1 MALVTGPTFDLIVE
15 GPRLAAFVDFQKQ
28 VEESSFGYLALSN

>member
-1 MALVTGPTFDLIVE
+1 LIQTASAFDLIVE

-28 VEESSFGYLALSN
+28 VEESSFWYWALSN